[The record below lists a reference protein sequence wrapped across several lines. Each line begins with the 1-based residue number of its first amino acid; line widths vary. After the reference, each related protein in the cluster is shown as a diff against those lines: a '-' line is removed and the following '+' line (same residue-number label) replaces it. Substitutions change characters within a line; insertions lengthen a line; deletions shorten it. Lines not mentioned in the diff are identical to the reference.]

1 MDAYEAYL
9 VANAAQIS
17 SIEGVLRTLAYIL
30 PGKGRN
36 SGRVI
41 VDAG

>member
-1 MDAYEAYL
+1 MDTYEAYL

-30 PGKGRN
+30 PGKGEKWDKE
-36 SGRVI
+36 SWMQS
-41 VDAG
+41 